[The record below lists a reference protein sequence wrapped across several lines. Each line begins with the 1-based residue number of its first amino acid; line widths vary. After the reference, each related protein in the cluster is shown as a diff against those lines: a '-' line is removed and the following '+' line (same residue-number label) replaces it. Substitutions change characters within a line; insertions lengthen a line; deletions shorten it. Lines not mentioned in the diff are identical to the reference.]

1 MEIKP
6 KGNFISAR
14 GTTLRNN
21 IAGDFGSGTVIKAN
35 LVQPNTQYMIV
46 GGTVPDI
53 SPTEQYY
60 DRHLPHISASSYFP
74 DALNEFDVK
83 TNQIFTTKSVLPA
96 DMSAFNNLDV
106 KEVSGATSVLVTN
119 HLNSSGQIYVYI
131 REEGFFLSN
140 VRFTNDLNG
149 TFTCD
154 ASKINVNDLVLISG
168 KRSLTESHITAGQAY
183 NADALY
189 KVSSIIDG
197 QAGVNVTK
205 FKLKNRTGSTNLTTT
220 FLGDGSVPSLTFKV
234 VGDVVGAIKVPRN
247 QSFKII
253 KKSSQTVESSTFTYP
268 FLAGM
273 DNTHVIN
280 FTPLA
285 ITD

>member
-21 IAGDFGSGTVIKAN
+21 IAGDFDSGTVIKAN

-53 SPTEQYY
+53 PIAGTCPVRQY
-60 DRHLPHISASSYFP
+60 LNASFYFP
-74 DALNEFDVK
+74 DAPNEFQVT

-168 KRSLTESHITAGQAY
+168 MRSNAESRITAGQTY
-183 NADALY
+183 NTDALY